1 MSDEYSESIRL
12 WQQFSV
18 QNRAAVSVAL
28 MEYKGRAANKLL
40 IPQTKSSLVSKHE
53 K

>member
-1 MSDEYSESIRL
+1 MYDEYSESIRL
-12 WQQFSV
+12 WKQFSG

-28 MEYKGRAANKLL
+28 MEQKGRAANKLL
-40 IPQTKSSLVSKHE
+40 ILQTKSSLMSKHE